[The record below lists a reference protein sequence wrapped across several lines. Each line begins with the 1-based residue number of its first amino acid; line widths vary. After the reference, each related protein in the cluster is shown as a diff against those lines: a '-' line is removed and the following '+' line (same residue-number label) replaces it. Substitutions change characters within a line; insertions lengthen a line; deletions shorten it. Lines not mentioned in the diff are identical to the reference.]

1 VADDRPRGSCVICYQ
16 VDPREGVVCDRD
28 RQRLAQ
34 ALWELRDL
42 HALLPFALVPG
53 QGARQ
58 PGRVVQVEAPLSFRD
73 TALDLTGR
81 TATYGFRDSVQDYR
95 GDQHG
100 AQPVAAILDS
110 WARDWSAIRED
121 EELPDPT
128 VDALVSWLSRRL
140 PWALDVHP
148 AIDEFAHELTV
159 TLYVVR
165 STLSVSMKPLYSDLA
180 CPRCGTAALR
190 RQAGDKVWRCAEC
203 RTEVEVEHPDEC
215 ECGCGKTV
223 VPPQ

>member
-1 VADDRPRGSCVICYQ
+1 MADPLLC
-16 VDPREGVVCDRD
+16 VVCSQVEPDNPPVCTRD

-58 PGRVVQVEAPLSFRD
+58 PGHVQQVEAPLPLRD

-81 TATYGFRDSVQDYR
+81 VATYGFRDSVQDYH
-95 GDQHG
+95 GDQIGH
-100 AQPVAAILDS
+100 QPVVAILDG

-140 PWALDVHP
+140 GWALDVHP
-148 AIDEFAHELTV
+148 AIDDFAHELTV
-159 TLYVVR
+159 TLYICRTVIK
-165 STLSVSMKPLYSDLA
+165 VSRRPIYSDEA

-190 RQAGDKVWRCAEC
+190 RQSGDPSWRCAEC
-203 RTEVEVEHPDEC
+203 HEEVEVVHPDPC
-215 ECGCGKTV
+215 ECGCERISA
-223 VPPQ
+223 

>member
-1 VADDRPRGSCVICYQ
+1 MPDELLCIVCSQ
-16 VDPREGVVCDRD
+16 VEPDNPPVCTRD

-53 QGARQ
+53 QGPRQ
-58 PGRVVQVEAPLSFRD
+58 PGRVQQVEAALPLRD
-73 TALDLTGR
+73 MALDLNGR

-95 GDQHG
+95 GDQVG
-100 AQPVAAILDS
+100 TQPVAAILDS

-128 VDALVSWLSRRL
+128 VDALVAWLSRRL

-148 AIDEFAHELTV
+148 AIDEFARELMVTV
-159 TLYVVR
+159 YTCRTVIE
-165 STLSVSMKPLYSDLA
+165 VSRRPEYSPLA
-180 CPRCGTAALR
+180 CPGCGTAALR
-190 RQAGDKVWRCAEC
+190 RNSGDPSWRCAEC
-203 RTEVEVEHPDEC
+203 KTEVEVEHPDGC
-215 ECGCGKTV
+215 ECGCERI
-223 VPPQ
+223 PA